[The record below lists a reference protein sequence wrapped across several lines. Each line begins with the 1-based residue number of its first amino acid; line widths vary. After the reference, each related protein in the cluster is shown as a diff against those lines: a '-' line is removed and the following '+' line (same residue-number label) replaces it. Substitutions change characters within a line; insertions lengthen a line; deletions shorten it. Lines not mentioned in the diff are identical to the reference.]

1 MNSFVAIRTLGTRE
15 NVTCMLA
22 EVMAGLCVGV
32 IARYI
37 VPDSQG
43 IGADTLTGI
52 VGGGVGGF
60 IYKLFGHQLSYDQS
74 NAWSLVSAAAGAA
87 ILILVMRATSG
98 RRTVA

>member
-1 MNSFVAIRTLGTRE
+1 LGLVAIKTLGTGE

-22 EVMAGLCVGV
+22 EVMAGLCVGI

-52 VGGGVGGF
+52 VGGGVGAF
-60 IYKLFGHQLSYDQS
+60 IYKLFGHRLPYDQYD
-74 NAWSLVSAAAGAA
+74 AWSLISAAAGAA
-87 ILILVMRATSG
+87 ILILVMRATTG

>member
-1 MNSFVAIRTLGTRE
+1 
-15 NVTCMLA
+15 MLA